1 MNNQTLKYRGYEGSI
16 EASVEDECF
25 HGRILFIQ
33 DRIIYEGNTLPEL
46 TECFREAVDDY
57 LETCK
62 KLNKEPNKPFSGQ
75 FQIRISPDKHRDA
88 VRTAY
93 RLGLSLNKFV
103 EEAIE
108 NKLEK
113 QNTIHHVHEHK
124 HTMVVSREQAVPFD
138 IVTEENQW
146 AQSFPAKTSD

>member
-113 QNTIHHVHEHK
+113 QNTIQHVHEHK
-124 HTMVVSREQAVPFD
+124 AHGGRFTRAGGSFRYRYGRKSMGSKLPC
-138 IVTEENQW
+138 ENL
-146 AQSFPAKTSD
+146 